1 VVSLELVY
9 YFAGGALIVGLLFGI
24 VLGFALSGGRGG
36 EPAGAPPPP
45 RTETGVAMIR
55 EPDGTWRIEV
65 GKQRY
70 RHLRRS
76 TITARPCSSSRRCKP
91 CRPCSG
97 NPPPRCRRSPVY
109 RVLRLQSS
117 WTVSS
122 RNSSGNTPELP
133 YRAVRLET
141 LPDGTM
147 GILIGT
153 QRYQRV
159 GDVPDPELRALLQEA
174 IQRWLQGKSP
184 PVSRPVR
191 AGHAGAHHR

>member
-1 VVSLELVY
+1 MVSLELVY

-36 EPAGAPPPP
+36 KPAGAPPPP

-70 RHLRRS
+70 RHLREIHDHRAALLVLEAMQALQAMLRES
-76 TITARPCSSSRRCKP
+76 TPTLPAES
-91 CRPCSG
+91 
-97 NPPPRCRRSPVY
+97 
-109 RVLRLQSS
+109 RLQGPAPAEQLD
-117 WTVSS
+117 
-122 RNSSGNTPELP
+122 RILQELLREHPELP

-174 IQRWLQGKSP
+174 IQRWLQGSP
-184 PVSRPVR
+184 RP
-191 AGHAGAHHR
+191 

>member
-70 RHLRRS
+70 RHLQEIHDHRAALLVLEAMQALQAMLRES
-76 TITARPCSSSRRCKP
+76 TPTLPAES
-91 CRPCSG
+91 
-97 NPPPRCRRSPVY
+97 
-109 RVLRLQSS
+109 RLQGPAPAEQLD
-117 WTVSS
+117 
-122 RNSSGNTPELP
+122 RILQELLREHPELP

-159 GDVPDPELRALLQEA
+159 EDVPDPELRALLQEA
-174 IQRWLQGKSP
+174 IQRWLQGSP
-184 PVSRPVR
+184 RP
-191 AGHAGAHHR
+191 

>member
-9 YFAGGALIVGLLFGI
+9 YFAGGALIAGLLFGI

-70 RHLRRS
+70 RHLQEIHDHRAALLVLEAMQALQAMLRES
-76 TITARPCSSSRRCKP
+76 TPTLPTESRLQGPAPAEQLDRILQELLREHPELPPSGCP
-91 CRPCSG
+91 PG
-97 NPPPRCRRSPVY
+97 NPPGRHHGDPHRNAALPARGGCPGPGAPRSPP
-109 RVLRLQSS
+109 
-117 WTVSS
+117 
-122 RNSSGNTPELP
+122 G
-133 YRAVRLET
+133 
-141 LPDGTM
+141 
-147 GILIGT
+147 
-153 QRYQRV
+153 
-159 GDVPDPELRALLQEA
+159 GDSAMVA
-174 IQRWLQGKSP
+174 GKSP